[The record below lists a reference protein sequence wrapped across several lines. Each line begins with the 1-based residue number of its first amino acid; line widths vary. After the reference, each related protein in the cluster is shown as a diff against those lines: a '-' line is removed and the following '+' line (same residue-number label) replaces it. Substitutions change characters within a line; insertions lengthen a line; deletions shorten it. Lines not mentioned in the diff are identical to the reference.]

1 MVITFSNH
9 YFEARDF
16 FNNNTFVTH
25 LKEASKARQVN
36 ENIILSIMIKI
47 KQNNLC
53 LNTNL
58 DNNNLDNNKFID
70 FDIDVFI
77 AIAQKLHQPGMLY
90 SNIRSEKYRTSVQL
104 WNMYIKKE
112 EDNQLVVD
120 LLITKFTC

>member
-1 MVITFSNH
+1 MAITFSNH

-16 FNNNTFVTH
+16 FNNNTFVKH

-53 LNTNL
+53 LN
-58 DNNNLDNNKFID
+58 NNLDNNKFID

-77 AIAQKLHQPGMLY
+77 AIAQKLHQPEMLY
-90 SNIRSEKYRTSVQL
+90 SNIRSEKYRTLVQL

>member
-1 MVITFSNH
+1 MACTFSNH

-53 LNTNL
+53 LN
-58 DNNNLDNNKFID
+58 NNLDNNKFID

-77 AIAQKLHQPGMLY
+77 AIAQKLHQPEMLY